1 MSDRN
6 SPFSFCVIF
15 ISHWRNIDYIEV
27 GQIKKKKELL
37 RLFLEAQISLQR
49 QNSILISHHS
59 IISSEHQKFK
69 SHI

>member
-27 GQIKKKKELL
+27 GQIKKKKRALKTFPGSPNL
-37 RLFLEAQISLQR
+37 STKTKLNFNFSPFYH
-49 QNSILISHHS
+49 LIRTP
-59 IISSEHQKFK
+59 EV
-69 SHI
+69 